1 MPSCIIIGAGM
12 TGLTA
17 ARELQQNGW
26 TVTLLDKGRGVG
38 GRMATRR
45 LANGR
50 ADHGAQYFTARMAEF
65 RQFISELTDA
75 GIVREWALQE
85 STMSDI
91 SFHHPR
97 FIGTE
102 GMSGIAK
109 YMAQPL
115 NVHTGERA
123 VHISGDENNCTVLTE
138 SGQTYRADTLILTLP
153 APQALTLL
161 EDSHMLSPNERAVFE
176 AIEYAPCL
184 AVMVSIHG
192 RSGIPSPGIV
202 KFDQGPIAW
211 VADNLQKGISATTSL
226 TIHASAAY
234 SKEHLE
240 EDMTTVG
247 QHLIDLL
254 EEWIPKAQ
262 VDAFQVHR
270 WRYSLAETCYP
281 KPYFALNTPFTLL
294 MGGDGFGQGN
304 VEGAFQSGLQMARA
318 LLDN

>member
-1 MPSCIIIGAGM
+1 M

-26 TVTLLDKGRGVG
+26 TATLLDKGRGVG

-45 LANGR
+45 LAHGR
-50 ADHGAQYFTARMAEF
+50 ADHGAQYFTARTAEF

-75 GIVREWALQE
+75 GIVREWALHE
-85 STMSDI
+85 SKMSDI

-123 VHISGDENNCTVLTE
+123 VRISGDENNCTVLTE

-153 APQALTLL
+153 APQASTLL
-161 EDSHMLSPNERAVFE
+161 AENQLLSPSEQAVFD

-192 RSGIPSPGIV
+192 RSSIPAPGII

-211 VADNLQKGISATTSL
+211 VADNLQKRISATTSL

-240 EDMTTVG
+240 DDLTAVG

-254 EEWIPKAQ
+254 GEWIPKAQ
-262 VDAFQVHR
+262 VDSFQVHR
-270 WRYSLAETCYP
+270 WRYSLAENCYP
-281 KPYFALNTPFTLL
+281 NPYFVCKTPFTLL

-304 VEGAFQSGLQMARA
+304 VEGAFQSGLQMARV
-318 LLDN
+318 LIS

>member
-17 ARELQQNGW
+17 ARNLQQNGW
-26 TVTLLDKGRGVG
+26 TVTVLDKGRGVG

-45 LANGR
+45 LADAR
-50 ADHGAQYFTARMAEF
+50 ADHGAQYFTARTAEF
-65 RQFISELTDA
+65 QQFISELMDA
-75 GIVREWALQE
+75 GVVREWALQE
-85 STMSDI
+85 TKMSDI

-115 NVHTGERA
+115 NVRTGERA
-123 VHISGDENNCTVLTE
+123 VHISGDENGCTVVTE
-138 SGQTYRADTLILTLP
+138 SGQIYQADKLILTIP
-153 APQALTLL
+153 APQASALL
-161 EDSHMLSPNERAVFE
+161 EDSRLLSASEQAVFD

-184 AVMVSIHG
+184 AVMVLLNGS
-192 RSGIPSPGIV
+192 SDIPPPGIV
-202 KFDQGPIAW
+202 KFDQGPVAW
-211 VADNLQKGISATTSL
+211 VADNFQKGISTNTSI

-240 EDMTTVG
+240 NDLNVAG
-247 QHLIDLL
+247 QQLIDLL
-254 EEWIPKAQ
+254 GEWIPKAQ
-262 VDAFQVHR
+262 VDSFQVHR
-270 WRYSLAETCYP
+270 WRYSLAEKCYP
-281 KPYFALNTPFTLL
+281 NPYFVCTTPFTLL

-304 VEGAFQSGLQMARA
+304 VEGAFQSGLQMARV
-318 LLDN
+318 LLDK